1 MKYKFLISFIAY
13 TISAVSAFA
22 QNFSVSGVVKD
33 ENAEPLIGVSVVIKG
48 TTKGVVTDIDGK
60 FQLSQSSDKDV
71 LVFKYLGYK
80 DKEVIPQQGEYL
92 NVVLDNADTQLD
104 EVLVVAYG
112 VISKTGYTGS
122 ASTINKDKIAQTQVS
137 SVSRLLQ
144 GTASGVQSVASSGQ
158 PGSDAAI
165 YIRGIGSVNASSTPL
180 YIVDGAPF
188 NGALNSINPDDI
200 ESVNV
205 LKDAASTALYG
216 SRAGNGLIMIT
227 TKQGSKNSKPKVD
240 ASFKY
245 GFSSRA
251 VSDYKKVSTNDYFEL
266 YWEGMRNQQLY
277 VNKKSPEEAAL
288 FASNNILSNLGI
300 NPYGSAFPQ
309 PVGTDGKI
317 VAGARPL
324 WNDDWSKEYT
334 QDANRTEAQVGISG
348 GGSGL
353 SYYVSLGYL
362 NDQGIALASGFKRY
376 TGRVNLNGDIKSWLR
391 FSTGISLSHSNQD
404 SPKGDDSA
412 SSNTLNFARLI
423 PNFYPIWEREG
434 DGAFKLDAHGN
445 KIIDYGNY
453 RPSGAG
459 PRTNHLGSSPYDFS
473 KVKRDIASVRAS
485 LEADIYKGL
494 QYKGSVNIDY
504 TNKNDHNYQN
514 PVYGEGSF
522 SETPGS
528 VQRYNYRTTDFTA
541 NNILTY
547 KKTFAEVHNLRV
559 LAGQEYYE
567 YNTEY
572 IYGSR
577 SGFPTLGLEQPVGAS
592 TLNDF
597 TGNADQY
604 KLLSFFGNA
613 EYNYNHKYYGSASL
627 RSDGSSRFAKD
638 SRWGT
643 FWSVGGSWRISE
655 EDFMQDLSLIN
666 SLTLRASYG
675 GQGNDNVGYYAY
687 QGLFSIKNN
696 LGESGFVTSSLENK
710 NLKWETNLNFNV
722 GLDYVLFRGRL
733 SGSVEFFTRRSK
745 DLLFD
750 LPKAL
755 STGYGSYT
763 TNAGGLKNTGV
774 EFSITGTPIQTKD
787 WKWTLSVNGT
797 HYKNELTEL
806 PQSQIIT
813 GNYIRRVGG
822 SVHDFFLVEW
832 AGVNPETGLP
842 QWYKTN
848 DNGERVITGVYSEAD
863 NPQSKIVAGTAL
875 PDLLG
880 GFSTNLQ
887 FKDFELSALFAYSLG
902 GKIYNADKLM
912 IMANGST
919 AGRAMSTD
927 MLNRWTPENPNT
939 DIPRMQTTNASAWTE
954 PSTRFL
960 IDADYLRLKNIFLGY
975 NVPRNILQKANLN
988 ALKVYVQAENLW
1000 TLFGEQGIDPEQTV
1014 SGATYY
1020 RYPAMKTISLGLN
1033 LSF

>member
-80 DKEVIPQQGEYL
+80 DKEVIPQQREYL

-216 SRAGNGLIMIT
+216 SRAGNGLVMIT

-434 DGAFKLDAHGN
+434 DGAFKLDAYGN

-927 MLNRWTPENPNT
+927 LLNRWTPENPNT